1 MKPNDI
7 QKLIES
13 AHRIA
18 PSEPHPAP
26 MFLLSWTAWEA
37 LRSRFLKVI
46 IKRQGYT
53 AREADQALR
62 ALKISS
68 MQSAANAIS
77 GLSATNPAQWP
88 GLSGQVWRKWEEV
101 QVMRHR
107 LAQGCDTWHP
117 GMIRTAG
124 AFVLTAVSNRDW
136 LQQLQ
141 VKGIAGQYSTVG
153 DLLAR
158 QSSVKTQS
166 GEELPCLRSTLGLK
180 EPSKRK
186 SLPSLDALAVM
197 IEKLQSH
204 GACI

>member
-1 MKPNDI
+1 MA
-7 QKLIES
+7 LSES
-13 AHRIA
+13 
-18 PSEPHPAP
+18 HPMP
-26 MFLLSWTAWEA
+26 MLLLSWTAWEA

-107 LAQGCDTWHP
+107 LAQGFDAWHP
-117 GMIRTAG
+117 GIIRTAG

-141 VKGIAGQYSTVG
+141 VKGMTGQYLTVG

-158 QSSVKTQS
+158 QFSVKIQS
-166 GEELPCLRSTLGLK
+166 GEELPCLRSTLELK
-180 EPSKRK
+180 EPSKRE
-186 SLPSLDALAVM
+186 SLPSPDTLQSM
-197 IEKLQSH
+197 INKLQFQ
-204 GACI
+204 GGKAQTFPVQ